1 MNTNSK
7 TLRLSRLA
15 LFAALILLLNYT
27 PLGYI
32 HLFALEITLIV
43 IPVTVGAMLL
53 GPADGAVLG
62 GIFGLTS
69 FATCFGSSQFGAM
82 LLSINPIATFITCVV
97 ARVLAGFLTGVV
109 FQALHRFERTRG
121 LSYAIGGL
129 LGPVFN
135 TLFFMGSILLFFWNT
150 DYIQAMAAGMGTANP
165 LVFVALFV
173 GINAVFE
180 TAVSFLVSAA
190 LCRVLYPILNKGA
203 GHPHAAQAA

>member
-1 MNTNSK
+1 M
-7 TLRLSRLA
+7 
-15 LFAALILLLNYT
+15 
-27 PLGYI
+27 
-32 HLFALEITLIV
+32 
-43 IPVTVGAMLL
+43 
-53 GPADGAVLG
+53 
-62 GIFGLTS
+62 
-69 FATCFGSSQFGAM
+69 
-82 LLSINPIATFITCVV
+82 
-97 ARVLAGFLTGVV
+97 
-109 FQALHRFERTRG
+109 HRFERTRG

-190 LCRVLYPILNKGA
+190 LCRVLYPIVNKGA